1 MDNANRSKKADAIL
15 KQVEQ
20 KNGGK
25 LTVFLGAA
33 PGVGKTYSMLAAARE
48 RQQADVDTVIGLVET
63 HGRSDT
69 GEMASG
75 FEQLALKETNYHGT
89 SLSEFD
95 IDAALERKPELILVD
110 ELAHTNVPGSRNKR
124 RFQDIDELLNA
135 GIDVYTTVNIQHMA
149 SVNDLVLQ
157 MTGVRVKETVPDHF
171 VDDAFEI
178 RFIDLPPATLIE
190 RLQQGKVYLPEYA
203 RSALSSFFSSSNL
216 TALRELAMKKA
227 LERVDASMLKELSVD
242 QESGLGIYMDKLL
255 VLVSANSDHRYLI
268 RVGRQIAERRQI
280 PWAVVWVDTGT
291 TRSPEKSQILELNL
305 SLAKELGAQTKILK
319 GPTTF
324 SVVAD
329 FIKENAVCT
338 VLVGAGNKKRFK
350 WWRKRL
356 YHQLIDL
363 DLPVEV
369 TVFPERASQKKDK
382 SHRLNLINLSS
393 LGDISGYL
401 QGTLWVALASLLA
414 VILQNFLNVGNL
426 VLVYTLAI
434 IVVGL
439 KSGSR
444 PAIYTAILS
453 FLSFNFLLTEPR
465 YTFTVYSQDDVTTLI
480 FLTIIG
486 LICGPAASRIRHQ
499 FILLKQA
506 NNYAETLRELAQE
519 LAVVNDEKQMWH
531 RLLRLLNRS
540 TKVECSI
547 AVKADESDFEFIN
560 NAPITDHKLTD
571 AAVRWS
577 FKNKAQAGAYTETL
591 SSAPVTS
598 FPVVVDD
605 SVIAVALIPTV
616 SDEPDKESL
625 NTSIILAML
634 NQASGSWRR
643 IKLSSDLESA
653 RVKTEVEQLR
663 SALLSSV
670 SHDLK
675 SPLSAMMGAAE
686 SLKLLDGKLPEEDR
700 VELMDT
706 IISESQRLDSYIQNL
721 LDMTRLG
728 HGSLKIERD
737 WVSVDDI
744 IGSATR
750 RLRRYWPSTKVSID
764 RSEEVPLLYVHAA
777 LIEQAIFN
785 ILENAAKYSPDDSPI
800 FVEVGKRNTNCIIA
814 IEDRGPGIP
823 EDQRDKIFDM
833 FYIVSDGDKKKQN
846 TGMGLAICKGMIG
859 AHGGDVAA
867 MPARG
872 DNGTRFE
879 ILLPLKYG
887 SNEKENE

>member
-1 MDNANRSKKADAIL
+1 MDDANRNKKADAL
-15 KQVEQ
+15 LQQVNQES
-20 KNGGK
+20 NGR

-33 PGVGKTYSMLAAARE
+33 PGVGKTYAMLAAAKE
-48 RQQADVDTVIGLVET
+48 RKQAGAETIIGLVET
-63 HGRSDT
+63 HGRADT
-69 GEMASG
+69 GQMAEG
-75 FEQLALKETNYHGT
+75 FDRLELKTIEYHGT
-89 SLSEFD
+89 QLQEFD
-95 IDAALERKPELILVD
+95 IDTALERKPELILVD

-124 RFQDIDELLNA
+124 RYQDIGELLNA
-135 GIDVYTTVNIQHMA
+135 GIDVYTTVNIQHLE

-171 VDDAFEI
+171 VDNAFEI

-227 LERVDASMLKELSVD
+227 LERVDASMIQELSFD
-242 QESGLGIYMDKLL
+242 QEAGLGVYMDKLL

-280 PWAVVWVDTGT
+280 PWAVVWVDTGK
-291 TRSPEKSQILELNL
+291 TRSPEKSRVLELNL
-305 SLAKELGAQTKILK
+305 ALAKELGAETKTLK
-319 GPTTF
+319 GPSTF
-324 SVVAD
+324 SVVSD

-338 VLVGAGNKKRFK
+338 VLVGSGNKKRFK
-350 WWRKRL
+350 WWHKRL

-369 TVFPERASQKKDK
+369 TVFPERGAKEKSKATLRRLKKLTYFGEL
-382 SHRLNLINLSS
+382 R
-393 LGDISGYL
+393 GYL
-401 QGTLWVALASLLA
+401 EGILWVALASALA

-444 PAIYTAILS
+444 PAIFTALVS
-453 FLSFNFLLTEPR
+453 FLSFNFLLTEPK

-480 FLTIIG
+480 FLTVIG

-499 FILLKQA
+499 FLLLKQA
-506 NNYAETLRELAQE
+506 NSYAETLRELAQE
-519 LAVVNDEKQMWH
+519 LAAVNDEQQMWRRVV
-531 RLLRLLNRS
+531 RLLDRT
-540 TKVECSI
+540 TKAECTI
-547 AVKADESDFEFIN
+547 AVKREKLDFEFIN
-560 NAPITDHKLTD
+560 SAALIEHKLTD
-571 AAVRWS
+571 ATVRWT
-577 FKNKAQAGAYTETL
+577 FKNKGQAGAHTETL
-591 SSAPVTS
+591 SSAQVTS
-598 FPVVVDD
+598 FPIIVDD
-605 SVIAVALIPTV
+605 DVIAVALVPV
-616 SDEPDKESL
+616 NAKPDDEETF
-625 NTSIILAML
+625 NTSIIMAML

-686 SLKLLDGKLPEEDR
+686 SLKILGDKLPEDDR
-700 VELMDT
+700 IELIDT
-706 IISESQRLDSYIQNL
+706 IITESQRLDSYIQNL

-728 HGSLKIERD
+728 HGTLKIERD

-744 IGSATR
+744 IGSAIR
-750 RLRRYWPSTKVSID
+750 RLRRYWPSTSVTVERIG
-764 RSEEVPLLYVHAA
+764 EVPLLYVHAA
-777 LIEQAIFN
+777 LIEQATFN
-785 ILENAAKYSPDDSPI
+785 ILENAAKYSPDDAPI
-800 FVEVGKRNTNCIIA
+800 FVEIRKTTSNCVIA

-859 AHGGDVAA
+859 AHGGDVTAKTA
-867 MPARG
+867 KGG
-872 DNGTRFE
+872 DGTRFE
-879 ILLPLKYG
+879 ISLPLTYG
-887 SNEKENE
+887 NNEKDD